1 MFLTKSKMRSVDMVF
16 LTSLPSFI
24 TIIPIFLGSEFFVL
38 LNDSSFHVEEIFF
51 LNLVLSVF
59 VFFYFLSK
67 NWKKKKKKNFCHKKK
82 NFTQKKKK
90 KLG

>member
-59 VFFYFLSK
+59 VFFYVLSH
-67 NWKKKKKKNFCHKKK
+67 NW
-82 NFTQKKKK
+82 
-90 KLG
+90 